1 MAGVGTKI
9 FAADYNA
16 IQTLAQNVLGVGSGQ
31 FGYGQTVT
39 SSQVQPGDP
48 FFLNDWLNLRTDLL
62 KIGAHQT
69 GNVNESDELI
79 IPGNLDPRNI
89 INFISKTGS
98 GPFLVTFSFEA
109 IPTRPSVGAPYK
121 IQGCTVESYNGV
133 YICRASDTISITLEY
148 PSDPGVFPSSTQGA
162 GDNPFDLIGSVKV
175 SSVLTDALR
184 AQYLEYA
191 QEKYINA
198 YAPTVVITG
207 ATSTSTTMLAANAAI
222 IMVGAVITGPGIQAN
237 TTISAVKPGE
247 SLTLSQSTTS
257 STTAAYTIALQ
268 TGIKTVAANQLT
280 PNELITTVQR
290 TQAWNGTVQTT
301 ATYTFATQDSVRAF
315 FNSGSQLEI
324 GSVLSGSFSSGST
337 LKDNTWKLMF
347 EQIGIIAIRA
357 NDTIQVVAGNP
368 DLSPTPSIHYPI
380 GWFQLTETDRLIF
393 QKNAPSGAYSANTLN
408 VFARRPAG
416 GTSLIVTIRFE
427 DNAGAVP
434 PYGTDEVVDGIL
446 TVNFTATRA
455 SGANVSVVSPALSVT
470 PIA

>member
-31 FGYGQTVT
+31 FGYGQVVT
-39 SSQVQPGDP
+39 STQVQPGDP
-48 FFLNDWLNLRTDLL
+48 FRLNDWLNLRTDLL

-69 GNVNESDELI
+69 GNVNEGDELI

-89 INFISKTGS
+89 INFVSKTGT
-98 GPFLVTFSFEA
+98 GPYLVTFSFTA
-109 IPTRPSVGAPYK
+109 VSTSPSVGAPYK
-121 IQGCTVESYNGV
+121 IQGCTVEGYNGV
-133 YICRASDTISITLEY
+133 FTCRASDTVSITLEY
-148 PSDPGVFPSSTQGA
+148 PSDPGVFPASVQGA

-175 SSVLTDALR
+175 SSVLTDAIR
-184 AQYLEYA
+184 QQYLEYA

-198 YAPTVVITG
+198 YAPTTTITG
-207 ATSTSTTMLAANAAI
+207 ATSTSTTMLSANAAI
-222 IMVGAVITGPGIQAN
+222 IMVGASVTGPGIQAN
-237 TTISAVKPGE
+237 TTITAVKPGE

-257 STTAAYTIALQ
+257 STTAAYTIALL
-268 TGIKTVAANQLT
+268 TGIKTVAANQLS
-280 PNELITTVQR
+280 PNELITSVQR

-301 ATYTFATQDSVRAF
+301 ATYTFATQDSARAF

-347 EQIGIIAIRA
+347 EQIGVIAIRA
-357 NDTIQVVAGNP
+357 NDTIQIIGGNP

-380 GWFQLTETDRLIF
+380 GWFELTETDRLIF
-393 QKNAPSGAYSANTLN
+393 TKNSPSGAYSTNVLN
-408 VFARRPAG
+408 VYARRPVG
-416 GTSLIVTIRFE
+416 GTSLIVTVRFE
-427 DNAGAVP
+427 DNAGAIP
-434 PYGTDEVVDGIL
+434 PYGTDEVVDGVL